1 MESRREQAIQ
11 YFKKGYNCSQS
22 VILAHSDLF
31 DIDREALLKLVQ
43 PFGGG
48 MGRLRQVCGAVS
60 AMFMVAGALEGSAVP
75 GDAEGKKKTYAIVQ
89 KLAKEFEKK
98 NGSIVCGQLLG
109 LSGRDPLVK
118 EEYRQGATP
127 EPRTEEYYKRRPCP
141 EIIGDACDILA
152 KCLRWE

>member
-60 AMFMVAGALEGSAVP
+60 AMFMVAGALEAKRKPTPLSRSWQRNLKKRTAVSSADNCWGSR
-75 GDAEGKKKTYAIVQ
+75 DAI
-89 KLAKEFEKK
+89 
-98 NGSIVCGQLLG
+98 
-109 LSGRDPLVK
+109 
-118 EEYRQGATP
+118 
-127 EPRTEEYYKRRPCP
+127 
-141 EIIGDACDILA
+141 
-152 KCLRWE
+152 RW